1 MAVMPKRNGKDTV
14 FTDLFSQ
21 PKYVLELYHALH
33 PEDTAATEDQ
43 IEIVTLQNVLT
54 DNIYNDL
61 GFMVGNR
68 LIVLVEAQS
77 TWTVNILIRMLLYL
91 AQSYREYIDRE
102 SVNLYGSK
110 KAKLPKPELYVIYTG
125 ERGDHPKYLTLSE
138 EFFGGLP
145 GAVDVRAKILYGG
158 DTRDIIGQYVRYCK
172 VLDQQVRI
180 YGRVKKAVVET
191 LRICREENVLEEYL
205 MTREKEVGDIMITL
219 FSQERIQKIYE
230 KELIES
236 CTAEAMEKGMEK
248 GRAEGMEKGR
258 AEGMKKGMEKGMEKG
273 IFATLTDLVR
283 KGLLSLANAAEQAH
297 MSEADFAAAMG

>member
-1 MAVMPKRNGKDTV
+1 M
-14 FTDLFSQ
+14 
-21 PKYVLELYHALH
+21 
-33 PEDTAATEDQ
+33 
-43 IEIVTLQNVLT
+43 
-54 DNIYNDL
+54 
-61 GFMVGNR
+61 
-68 LIVLVEAQS
+68 
-77 TWTVNILIRMLLYL
+77 
-91 AQSYREYIDRE
+91 
-102 SVNLYGSK
+102 
-110 KAKLPKPELYVIYTG
+110 
-125 ERGDHPKYLTLSE
+125 
-138 EFFGGLP
+138 
-145 GAVDVRAKILYGG
+145 RAKILYGG

-191 LRICREENVLEEYL
+191 LRICREENVLKEYL
-205 MTREKEVGDIMITL
+205 VTREKEVGDIMITL

-258 AEGMKKGMEKGMEKG
+258 AEGMEKGRAEGMEKGRAEGMKKGMEKG
-273 IFATLTDLVR
+273 ILATLTDLVR